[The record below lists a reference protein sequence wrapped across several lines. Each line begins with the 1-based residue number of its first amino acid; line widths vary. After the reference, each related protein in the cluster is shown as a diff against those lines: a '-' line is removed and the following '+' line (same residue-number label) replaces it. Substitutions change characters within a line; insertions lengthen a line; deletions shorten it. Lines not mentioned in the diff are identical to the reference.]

1 LLGRGKLVH
10 DITRQGAIYANDIL
24 AGYLTEFIPAERPI
38 YTYQYHPDYLQTGVP
53 IGHRFPLQSIPFT
66 FDIFPTFFEN
76 MLSEGW
82 VKMHQTAKTKLDK
95 RDEFGLLLY
104 NGRVLIGAL
113 SIVNLEKEF
122 KRL

>member
-1 LLGRGKLVH
+1 
-10 DITRQGAIYANDIL
+10 
-24 AGYLTEFIPAERPI
+24 
-38 YTYQYHPDYLQTGVP
+38 
-53 IGHRFPLQSIPFT
+53 
-66 FDIFPTFFEN
+66 

>member
-1 LLGRGKLVH
+1 MH
-10 DITRQGAIYANDIL
+10 EITRQGAIYANDIL
-24 AGYLTEFIPAERPI
+24 AGYLTEFVSGERPI
-38 YTYQYHPDYLQTGVP
+38 YTYQYHPDYIQIGVP
-53 IGHRFPLQSIPFT
+53 IGHRFPLQSAPFR
-66 FDIFPTFFEN
+66 FDAFPTFFEN

-82 VKMHQTAKTKLDK
+82 IKMHQIAKTKLDK

-113 SIVNLEKEF
+113 SVVNLEKEF